1 MKIRS
6 LACVLQKRF
15 VYWDDQQPNVSE
27 IECSSLKSKY
37 GIEIDKNRQIVRS
50 KSKKIILDWT
60 PRIPNFDML
69 LIGNSR
75 ME

>member
-37 GIEIDKNRQIVRS
+37 GIEIDKNRQIVRN
-50 KSKKIILDWT
+50 KSKKIILD
-60 PRIPNFDML
+60 
-69 LIGNSR
+69 
-75 ME
+75 